1 MGRPT
6 ELTEI
11 VQKQLVEAIKAGM
24 SRRRM
29 SQLIGVRPQ
38 TVADWI
44 RKGRDGIE
52 PYAAFSR
59 QIDEADASNE
69 KICVTAVYRHAQ
81 DPTSKFNL
89 QAATWLLEVRH
100 GWKMRVDPAADVDTK
115 PEELTEEQQRDLI
128 LEAAKRYGE
137 TG

>member
-44 RKGRDGIE
+44 RKVATALSPTRRFRD
-52 PYAAFSR
+52 
-59 QIDEADASNE
+59 
-69 KICVTAVYRHAQ
+69 K
-81 DPTSKFNL
+81 
-89 QAATWLLEVRH
+89 
-100 GWKMRVDPAADVDTK
+100 
-115 PEELTEEQQRDLI
+115 
-128 LEAAKRYGE
+128 
-137 TG
+137 